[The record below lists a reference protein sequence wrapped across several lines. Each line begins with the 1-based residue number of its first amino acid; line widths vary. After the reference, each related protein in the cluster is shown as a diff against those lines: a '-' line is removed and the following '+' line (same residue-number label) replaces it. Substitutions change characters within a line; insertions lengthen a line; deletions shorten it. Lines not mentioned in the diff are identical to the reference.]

1 MAKAQPSTITLELS
15 WAEARALA
23 ALVGKVNG
31 RNLDSVW
38 DALTPH
44 VGEHASDD
52 FEITQG
58 GRDGADGSRVTVLTV
73 RNIETGE
80 W

>member
-1 MAKAQPSTITLELS
+1 MAKAQPSTVTLELS
-15 WAEARALA
+15 WEEARALA

-38 DALTPH
+38 DALIPH
-44 VGEHASDD
+44 VGEYVSDD
-52 FEITQG
+52 FEVTHG
-58 GRDGADGSRVTVLTV
+58 GRDGSEGSRLTVITV